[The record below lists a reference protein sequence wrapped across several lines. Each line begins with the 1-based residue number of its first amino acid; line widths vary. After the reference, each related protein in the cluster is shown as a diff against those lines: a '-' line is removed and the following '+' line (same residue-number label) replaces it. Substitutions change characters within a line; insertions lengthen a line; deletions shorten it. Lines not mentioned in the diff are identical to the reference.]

1 MESSPQ
7 GQRQQILK
15 AVEKIVFFPHG
26 IETVKK
32 KKKKTRQMYNE
43 TSSSDK
49 R

>member
-32 KKKKTRQMYNE
+32 KTRQMYNE

>member
-15 AVEKIVFFPHG
+15 AVEKIVFFTHG

-32 KKKKTRQMYNE
+32 KKKKKKKYTNV
-43 TSSSDK
+43 
-49 R
+49 